1 MIEVGH
7 ILTLDGEDYC
17 VCDIKK
23 YGEHDF
29 CYTLRGE
36 KENSKIDFFEISKT
50 ENGIELQKINSHE
63 LIEKLLLLFTCE

>member
-36 KENSKIDFFEISKT
+36 KENSKIDFLKLVKQKMELSKK
-50 ENGIELQKINSHE
+50 NKFSRIN
-63 LIEKLLLLFTCE
+63 